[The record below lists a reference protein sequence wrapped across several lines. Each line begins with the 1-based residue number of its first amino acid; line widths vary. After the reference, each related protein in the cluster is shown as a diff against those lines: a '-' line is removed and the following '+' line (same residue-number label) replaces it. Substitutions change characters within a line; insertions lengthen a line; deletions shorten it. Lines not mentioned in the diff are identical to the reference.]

1 MILARLCFG
10 AIFVVVLS
18 WMWPDK
24 VTSKVEQTEEELAA
38 ASEILEGGGTTFED
52 GTLISPETT
61 DITGAPQNPIIRRIM
76 NVVEP
81 LRRFDLRKAFTDMV
95 RRAAS
100 FFAPQTL
107 QQARNGR
114 MVVK

>member
-1 MILARLCFG
+1 MIFSAAVFSCHICGR
-10 AIFVVVLS
+10 S
-18 WMWPDK
+18 
-24 VTSKVEQTEEELAA
+24 ELECGWTKLRQR
-38 ASEILEGGGTTFED
+38 SN
-52 GTLISPETT
+52 
-61 DITGAPQNPIIRRIM
+61 ITGAPQNPIIRRIM

-114 MVVK
+114 MIMDPQIDRIIERTVDIMFNYVESYFDN